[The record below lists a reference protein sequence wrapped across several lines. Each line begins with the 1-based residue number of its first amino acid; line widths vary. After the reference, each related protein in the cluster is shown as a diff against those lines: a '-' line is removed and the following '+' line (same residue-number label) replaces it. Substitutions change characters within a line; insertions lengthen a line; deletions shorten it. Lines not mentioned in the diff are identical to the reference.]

1 MPSPTSA
8 ASFKINGSTIAEVAT
23 ATVNLT
29 QASID
34 VTAIGD
40 TYKKYEYGMCEG
52 TIDVELFYDSA
63 DHATISNAIANGTK
77 LTDAEVVWA
86 SGKSIKGNAVV
97 ESCSISVAPNGVAQA
112 NATLRFADTAIT
124 VDNT

>member
-8 ASFKINGSTIAEVAT
+8 AEFRINGTTIAEVAQ
-23 ATVNLT
+23 ATVNVS
-29 QASID
+29 QQSID

-40 TYKKYEYGMCEG
+40 LFKKFEYGMLEG
-52 TIDVELFYDSA
+52 TIELTLFYDST
-63 DHATISNAIANGTK
+63 DHGTISNAIANGTF
-77 LTDAEVVWA
+77 LTNAEVVWA
-86 SGKSIKGNAVV
+86 SGKSIKGNAIV

-112 NATLRFADTAIT
+112 TASLRFANVAIT